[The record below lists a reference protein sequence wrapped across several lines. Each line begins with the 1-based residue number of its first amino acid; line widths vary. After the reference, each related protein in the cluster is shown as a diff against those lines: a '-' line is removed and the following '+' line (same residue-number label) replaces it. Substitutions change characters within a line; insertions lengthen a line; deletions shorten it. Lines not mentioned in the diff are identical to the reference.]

1 MRHGKRFNHLGRTPS
16 HRKAM
21 LSNMASSLLVNK
33 RINTTLAKAKELRK
47 YVEPLI
53 TKAKDDS
60 THSRRVVF
68 SYLQDKESVNALFNE
83 VVDRVANRPGGYTRI
98 IKLGS
103 RLGDNAEMAMIELV
117 DFNDLLITESEPK
130 KAKTRRSRRG
140 SKPKQ
145 ESAAAKTDEKAE
157 KKEEVEEA
165 KSEDKIESA
174 PTEDVAEVKT
184 EEVQEEVKEKE
195 DDKIKGEE
203 VESKAEKAE
212 VKEVKKP
219 SKKAEKPADT
229 KEVPVEDVKAEAKD
243 ESESTKKAEDT
254 KDGQEGSEDSPKGES
269 EK

>member
-1 MRHGKRFNHLGRTPS
+1 MRHGKRFNHLGRTAS

-21 LSNMASSLLVNK
+21 LSNMASSLFVNK

-53 TKAKDDS
+53 TKAKNDS

-68 SYLQDKESVNALFNE
+68 SYLQDKESVSVLFNE

-117 DFNDLLITESEPK
+117 DFNDLLIQESEPK

-140 SKPKQ
+140 SKSKQ
-145 ESAAAKTDEKAE
+145 DSAAAKTETKAE
-157 KKEEVEEA
+157 KKEEETQTEE
-165 KSEDKIESA
+165 KVESA
-174 PTEDVAEVKT
+174 AVEDVAEAKAEEVQQEVKEAAKT
-184 EEVQEEVKEKE
+184 EEN
-195 DDKIKGEE
+195 E
-203 VESKAEKAE
+203 VEAKAAPEIEEEEKPAKKAQKPSEKAE
-212 VKEVKKP
+212 SSE
-219 SKKAEKPADT
+219 EL
-229 KEVPVEDVKAEAKD
+229 KAEAKD
-243 ESESTKKAEDT
+243 EKESAKKAENPEDN
-254 KDGQEGSEDSPKGES
+254 KEGGEESAKEES